1 MRHLLET
8 HSASSGV
15 KREAPPDFTPPP
27 RTPRTWAFLSAG
39 SLAVVGG
46 FISTRFGMLWNRQRK
61 LSILYPIHTLS
72 PFEANMTA
80 DTTADLAARVQ
91 RLEQAALRWRRG
103 CLAALC
109 LVGVTALLGF
119 RTLSPGRVVDA
130 ERIILHDPSGRANT
144 VELSATASGGLEAAF
159 VGASNRQVPRVIPE
173 IVLRNEEGTIVAR
186 LGPPMAR
193 NAQR

>member
-1 MRHLLET
+1 
-8 HSASSGV
+8 
-15 KREAPPDFTPPP
+15 
-27 RTPRTWAFLSAG
+27 
-39 SLAVVGG
+39 
-46 FISTRFGMLWNRQRK
+46 
-61 LSILYPIHTLS
+61 
-72 PFEANMTA
+72 MTA